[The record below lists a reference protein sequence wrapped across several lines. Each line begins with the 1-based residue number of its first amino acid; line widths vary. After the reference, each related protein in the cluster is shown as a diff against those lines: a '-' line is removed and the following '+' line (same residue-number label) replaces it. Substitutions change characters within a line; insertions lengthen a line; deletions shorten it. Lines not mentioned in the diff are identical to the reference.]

1 MEKKIMNNRKTEFE
15 PQKPQLNIGAVIIR
29 LISEAILNDKQLQA
43 LYSERVKIYSIA
55 IPTVILKANG
65 EAETVWIDETN
76 HPNLSKIN
84 ELIKHRTLQIKN
96 FYA

>member
-1 MEKKIMNNRKTEFE
+1 MNFNE
-15 PQKPQLNIGAVIIR
+15 PQNLQSNIGAVSSR

-55 IPTVILKANG
+55 IPTVILKTNG

-84 ELIKHRTLQIKN
+84 ELIEHRIQQIKN